1 MEYLR
6 DLVTNTYD
14 STDESKKAFHF
25 YEKLQNTLENE
36 IRHWVDTNDIQII
49 CLERLGHIQ
58 QINNNYESAVVS
70 FEQCIKIQRDN
81 DKNLDDILDKL
92 HNIGLLHM
100 TLGNHTLALASFNEA
115 MKLIPSYSESD
126 AWEERMILM
135 RIDENKTILKLMND
149 S

>member
-1 MEYLR
+1 
-6 DLVTNTYD
+6 
-14 STDESKKAFHF
+14 
-25 YEKLQNTLENE
+25 
-36 IRHWVDTNDIQII
+36 
-49 CLERLGHIQ
+49 
-58 QINNNYESAVVS
+58 
-70 FEQCIKIQRDN
+70 
-81 DKNLDDILDKL
+81 
-92 HNIGLLHM
+92 M